1 MELEVDFL
9 KIQATT
15 PDPYQCTLFDEQKKC
30 DIIVAVKRVVASFSI
45 IGCLLMIG
53 VIWLF
58 RKYIFFVQRLILCLS
73 IAALFDS
80 IALMGDMHP
89 DGPWCEF
96 QAWMLSFFDW
106 AVLLWVCC
114 ITFNLYYN
122 VIKMK
127 SSEKF
132 EILYHVISWGFP
144 LFISLLPFIGDHY
157 GPAGAWCWINGS
169 GETYWRF
176 FTWFGPLFVIIIIMF
191 AVYSY
196 LTYRL
201 NQRVRTW
208 EGTYDPDVEHSKEL
222 LKQDIKPLK
231 AYPFIYLVLSIFPL
245 INRIQNAANPDNP
258 VFGLVLLHAIC
269 SPLQGVFNA
278 IAYGL
283 DKETISRLSWPQINN
298 AFKSKFSSK
307 AVIGEYNI
315 DDPSANDDQAPVKD
329 ENMEVESKDSPDS
342 EENQEGQWSSVNLQK
357 D

>member
-1 MELEVDFL
+1 MEVNYLS
-9 KIQATT
+9 I
-15 PDPYQCTLFDEQKKC
+15 DPYHCTLFDEQKKC
-30 DIIVAVKRVVASFSI
+30 DIIVAVKRFVASFSI
-45 IGCLLMIG
+45 IGCLFIITL
-53 VIWLF
+53 IWLF
-58 RKYIFFVQRLILCLS
+58 KKYLFFTQRLILYLS
-73 IAALFDS
+73 CAAFIDAIAYV
-80 IALMGDMHP
+80 MGDIHP
-89 DGPWCEF
+89 DGAWCEF

-122 VIKMK
+122 VIKLK

-132 EILYHVISWGFP
+132 EILYHAISWGFS

-169 GETYWRF
+169 NETYWRF
-176 FTWFGPLFVIIIIMF
+176 FTWYGPLFVIIVIMF

-208 EGTYDPDVEHSKEL
+208 EGTYDPDIEHSKEL

-231 AYPFIYLVLSIFPL
+231 AYPFIYLILSIFPL
-245 INRIQNAANPDNP
+245 INRIQNAVNPGEA
-258 VFGLVLLHAIC
+258 VFGLVLMHAIC

-283 DKETISRLSWPQINN
+283 DKETISRLTWPQISV
-298 AFKSKFSSK
+298 AWKGHFYERSQIREYPL
-307 AVIGEYNI
+307 AVPDNLDI
-315 DDPSANDDQAPVKD
+315 DERDYLKQPLT
-329 ENMEVESKDSPDS
+329 ESYS
-342 EENQEGQWSSVNLQK
+342 
-357 D
+357 